1 MANLGRNGNT
11 LDKNAYKTALNE
23 AAEALEQAVK
33 CSTGARTSLHAVVKS
48 LNFLDQI
55 YAQTND
61 KAGKKRVADY
71 RAKFGMTK

>member
-23 AAEALEQAVK
+23 AAEALEQAVR
-33 CSTGARTSLHAVVKS
+33 CMPWSRASTFSTRSTRRPTTRPA
-48 LNFLDQI
+48 
-55 YAQTND
+55 
-61 KAGKKRVADY
+61 KKRVADY

>member
-1 MANLGRNGNT
+1 M
-11 LDKNAYKTALNE
+11 
-23 AAEALEQAVK
+23 
-33 CSTGARTSLHAVVKS
+33 HAVVKS